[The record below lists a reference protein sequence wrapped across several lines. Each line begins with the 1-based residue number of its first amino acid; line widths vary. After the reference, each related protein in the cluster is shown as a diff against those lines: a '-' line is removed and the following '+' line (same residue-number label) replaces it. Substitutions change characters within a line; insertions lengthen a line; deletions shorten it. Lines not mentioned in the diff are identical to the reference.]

1 MGIQL
6 SSRVREV
13 MIQDIEPF
21 RVEEVIKDARKLKL
35 NENSRKIN
43 YKKFLDRLEA
53 SRQGI

>member
-1 MGIQL
+1 
-6 SSRVREV
+6 